1 VAKART
7 GSKTLGGGLRV
18 EAISQ
23 QKTRPRPVKVLIALV
38 VAWCLLVAAAVA
50 ATSTWLFEEW
60 DIYLAGAAVIVG
72 LAIVVAIVL
81 LP

>member
-1 VAKART
+1 LVPV
-7 GSKTLGGGLRV
+7 GGR
-18 EAISQ
+18 
-23 QKTRPRPVKVLIALV
+23 R
-38 VAWCLLVAAAVA
+38 VA
-50 ATSTWLFEEW
+50 ATSTRRFETW